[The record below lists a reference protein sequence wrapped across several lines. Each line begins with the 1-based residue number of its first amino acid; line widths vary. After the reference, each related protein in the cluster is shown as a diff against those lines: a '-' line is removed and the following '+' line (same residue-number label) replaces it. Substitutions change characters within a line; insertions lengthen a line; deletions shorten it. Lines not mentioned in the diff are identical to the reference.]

1 MNDRDRDVDLRVEV
15 RVVPGVPSVP
25 PLLTYTHDL
34 RDVRLAEADGK
45 RVSFK
50 NVTVERVDFSR
61 LKIWAFTSSGSRF
74 IDCDFDRTTFKMSGG
89 FSFDPPSTFVDCRFE
104 RADLRAMGNLESTR
118 FERCSFVNC
127 RIVGWESWCAE
138 FVDCVFVGKIV
149 RARFCGRPSRPFT
162 PCRGVRGR
170 ERNEFRGNDFSRA
183 DLVDT
188 QFTYGIDIDAQ
199 RWPDDPAYVRLD
211 HWPAR
216 VDRARA
222 AIARWPDDRERETAL
237 GILEILHGLG
247 MEEQEVFFDRR
258 DTLRRHPE
266 IRDRVFALLETTTL

>member
-1 MNDRDRDVDLRVEV
+1 MNDRDRDVDLRVDV

-25 PLLTYTHDL
+25 SQVRYTHDL

-45 RVSFK
+45 DVDFK
-50 NVTVERVDFSR
+50 GITVERVDFSR

-74 IDCDFDRTTFKMSGG
+74 VDCDFGRTTFKMSGG
-89 FSFDPPSTFVDCRFE
+89 FSFDPPSTFVGCRFE
-104 RADLRAMGNLESTR
+104 RADLRAMFELESTR
-118 FERCSFVNC
+118 FERCSFINC
-127 RIVGWESWCAE
+127 RIEGWQSWCAE

-149 RARFCGRPSRPFT
+149 RSRFCGCPSRPFT
-162 PCRGVRGR
+162 PCVGVGGR

-188 QFTYGIDIDAQ
+188 EFTYGIDIDAQ
-199 RWPDDPAYVRLD
+199 CWPDDPVYVRLD
-211 HWPAR
+211 RWPAR

-222 AIARWPDDRERETAL
+222 DIARWPDDRERETAL

-247 MEEQEVFFDRR
+247 MEKQEVAFLRR
-258 DTLRRHPE
+258 DTLRRHPA
-266 IRDRVFALLETTTL
+266 IRDRVFALLETAAV